1 MKKTKRD
8 FEEAATKKNMR
19 EKMSLPFFLSTIWQ
33 RSSLRRFED

>member
-19 EKMSLPFFLSTIWQ
+19 EKMSLPFFYQ
-33 RSSLRRFED
+33 QYGKDQA